1 MIEQLG
7 ITSIFVTHDQ
17 DEAIEV
23 QMRSS
28 SQTEAT
34 SNRREARSR
43 YIRVRKLHS
52 AHLSSDRQLL

>member
-1 MIEQLG
+1 MIEKLG

-28 SQTEAT
+28 SPIVVAL
-34 SNRREARSR
+34 NRRELHWRFTR
-43 YIRVRKLHS
+43 IRILRLRRDF
-52 AHLSSDRQLL
+52 LGRLP